1 MSLFGALF
9 SGVSGLNANA
19 HAMGVIS
26 DNIANVNTVGYKV
39 TNARFSTLVTESATS
54 TRYSPGGVISKP
66 LTDFNRQGLLQA
78 SSSATDI
85 AIAGNGLFVVNELA
99 KPTASSGQYMFTR
112 AGSFTPD
119 KNGDLRNAAGLYL
132 QGWAVDANG
141 NIPANRSDLTALST
155 VNVSGLTGTAE
166 ATTTLALKANLQSSQ
181 ALTFTGP
188 QDTTS
193 SFSIAS
199 TAKLSDG
206 AGGGTI
212 TGLLDGDSFKIGDG
226 STDYGTFVFRNT
238 PAAGEFST
246 LAELKA
252 LIDATTELSASIGG
266 TANDATLTVT
276 GLDQGKNLVITD
288 VVNGAGT
295 DLFGGASPITTTT
308 TYDATV
314 SAKNMAS
321 GTVKAD
327 FQRSVGIFDSKGG
340 ARTVTFSFVKSGTP
354 NQWYTE
360 VHIQPAGD
368 ATVVSPLVDGQVA
381 TGMVAFN
388 NDGTFNTATTTLASS
403 ITIAWAPILGLQ
415 NSTIALDLG
424 TNGQSNGMTQFDA
437 PSNLVSSNVNGAL
450 FGTLTGVAIGEDG
463 FVTAQFNNG
472 TQRNI
477 FKVAVATFPNP
488 SGLANKTGNA
498 YVPTDRAGD
507 FNLLEPGLGGSG
519 SIVSSALEA
528 STVDIAQEFTNMIVT
543 QRAYSAS
550 SRIITTTD
558 EMLDELIRI
567 IR

>member
-9 SGVSGLNANA
+9 AGVSGLNANA
-19 HAMGVIS
+19 HAMGIIS

-39 TNARFSTLVTESATS
+39 TNARFSTLVTESATT

-66 LTDFNRQGLLQA
+66 LTDFNRQGLMQS
-78 SSSATDI
+78 SSSATDV

-99 KPTASSGQYMFTR
+99 KPSASSGQFMFTR

-132 QGWAVDANG
+132 QGWAVDATG
-141 NIPANRSDLTALST
+141 DIPANRSDLTALST

-166 ATTTLALKANLQSSQ
+166 ATTTLALKANLESSQ

-193 SFSIAS
+193 SFGIAS

-212 TGLLDGDSFKIGDG
+212 TGLLDADSFRIGDG
-226 STDYGTFVFRNT
+226 TVTYGTFVFRNT
-238 PAAGEFST
+238 PGAGEFST

-252 LIDATTELSASIGG
+252 LIDAETELSASIGG
-266 TANDATLTVT
+266 SAADATLTVT
-276 GLDQGKNLVITD
+276 GLEQGKDLVITN

-295 DLFGGASPITTTT
+295 DLFGGASPITTTQS
-308 TYDATV
+308 YDATV
-314 SAKNMAS
+314 SAKNLAS
-321 GTVKAD
+321 GNVTAD

-340 ARTVTFSFVKSGTP
+340 ARTVTFSFVKSGTA
-354 NQWYTE
+354 NEWYAE

-368 ATVVSPLVDGQVA
+368 ATVISPLLDGQIA
-381 TGMVAFN
+381 TGIVGFN
-388 NDGTFNTATTTLASS
+388 NDGTLNTTTTTLPASL
-403 ITIAWAPILGLQ
+403 TIAWAPILGLQ
-415 NSTIALDLG
+415 NNTIALDLG
-424 TNGQSNGMTQFDA
+424 TNDQSDGMTQFDA
-437 PSNLVSSNVNGAL
+437 PSNLVSSKVNGAL
-450 FGTLTGVAIGEDG
+450 FGTLTSISISEDG
-463 FVTAQFNNG
+463 FVSALFNNG

-477 FKVAVATFPNP
+477 YKLAIATFPNP
-488 SGLANKTGNA
+488 AGLANKTGNA
-498 YVPTDRAGD
+498 FVPTDRAGD

-550 SRIITTTD
+550 SRIITTAD

>member
-9 SGVSGLNANA
+9 AGVSGLNANA
-19 HAMGVIS
+19 HAMGIIS

-39 TNARFSTLVTESATS
+39 TNARFSTLVTESATA

-66 LTDFNRQGLLQA
+66 LADFNRQGLMQA

-85 AIAGNGLFVVNELA
+85 GITGSGLFVVNELA
-99 KPTASSGQYMFTR
+99 SPSASSGQYLFTR
-112 AGSFTPD
+112 AGSFAPD

-132 QGWAVDANG
+132 QGWVVDAAG

-166 ATTTLALKANLQSSQ
+166 ATTTMALKANLQSSQ
-181 ALTFTGP
+181 ALTLTGP

-193 SFSIAS
+193 AFGITS

-206 AGGGTI
+206 VGGGTI
-212 TGLLDGDSFKIGDG
+212 AGLLDADSFSISDG
-226 STDYGTFVFRNT
+226 TTTYGTFVYRNT

-246 LAELKA
+246 LAELQA
-252 LIDATTELSASIGG
+252 LIDAKTELSATIGG
-266 TANDATLTVT
+266 SAADATLTVT
-276 GLDQGKNLVITD
+276 GLDQGKNLVITN
-288 VVNGAGT
+288 VTNGAGT
-295 DLFGGASPITTTT
+295 DLFGGASPITTAQ
-308 TYDATV
+308 TYDATA

-321 GTVKAD
+321 GTVKTD

-340 ARTVTFSFVKSGTP
+340 ARTVTFSFLKSGTA

-360 VHIQPAGD
+360 VHVQPATD
-368 ATVVSPLVDGQVA
+368 ATVTSPLVNGQIA
-381 TGMVAFN
+381 TGIVAFN
-388 NDGTFNTATTTLASS
+388 NDGTLNASATTIPASL
-403 ITIAWAPILGLQ
+403 TVAWAPILGLQ
-415 NSTIALDLG
+415 NSTIALNLG
-424 TNGQSNGMTQFDA
+424 TTGKSDGMTQFDA
-437 PSNLVSSNVNGAL
+437 PSNLVSSDVNGAL
-450 FGTLTGVAIGEDG
+450 FGTLTGVTIGEDG

-488 SGLANKTGNA
+488 AGLANKTGNA
-498 YVPTDRAGD
+498 FVPTARAGD

-550 SRIITTTD
+550 SRIITTSND
-558 EMLDELIRI
+558 MLDELIRI